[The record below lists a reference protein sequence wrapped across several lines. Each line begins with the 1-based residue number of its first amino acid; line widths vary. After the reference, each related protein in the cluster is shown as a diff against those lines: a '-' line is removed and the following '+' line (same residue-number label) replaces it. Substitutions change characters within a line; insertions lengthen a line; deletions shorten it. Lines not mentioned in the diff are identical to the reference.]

1 MKRKLFSD
9 SEGKTLMSTKAS
21 MQPDAY
27 GQLRSALADALRSH
41 ELLAEYVTEL
51 ALHRNE
57 EDIFRRLAFRAANS
71 AEANAGSAIASGLP
85 ELYEAMSIEAKNEL
99 RQWWHEEIRR
109 EAYQHEDLRK
119 RLSWRYLI

>member
-1 MKRKLFSD
+1 
-9 SEGKTLMSTKAS
+9 MSTKAS

-27 GQLRSALADALRSH
+27 GQLRSALASALRSH

-51 ALHRNE
+51 GLHRSE
-57 EDIFRRLAFRAANS
+57 EEIFRRLAFRAGTS
-71 AEANAGSAIASGLP
+71 AEADAGSSIASGLP
-85 ELYEAMSIEAKNEL
+85 ELYETMSVGAKNEL

-119 RLSWRYLI
+119 RLSWRYLV

>member
-1 MKRKLFSD
+1 
-9 SEGKTLMSTKAS
+9 MSTKAS

-27 GQLRSALADALRSH
+27 GQVRSALAGALRNH

-51 ALHRNE
+51 GLHRSE
-57 EDIFRRLAFRAANS
+57 EDIFRRLAFRAANA
-71 AEANAGSAIASGLP
+71 AEADAGSSIASGLP
-85 ELYEAMSIEAKNEL
+85 ELYEAMSTEAKNEL

>member
-1 MKRKLFSD
+1 
-9 SEGKTLMSTKAS
+9 MSTKAS

-27 GQLRSALADALRSH
+27 GQLRSALATALRSH

-51 ALHRNE
+51 GLHRSE
-57 EDIFRRLAFRAANS
+57 EDIFRRLAFRAANLTETGPS
-71 AEANAGSAIASGLP
+71 IASGLP
-85 ELYEAMSIEAKNEL
+85 ELYEAMSTEAKNEL